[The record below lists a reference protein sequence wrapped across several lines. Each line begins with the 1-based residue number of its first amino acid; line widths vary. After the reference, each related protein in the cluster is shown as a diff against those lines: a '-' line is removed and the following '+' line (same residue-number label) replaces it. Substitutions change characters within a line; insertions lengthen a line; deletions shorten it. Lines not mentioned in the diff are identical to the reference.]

1 MSDESRFFLDGHVAS
16 HNNIIWATKDNRPTN
31 HFVEEQLNSPSVHVW
46 CAISSSAF
54 IGPFFFDGNV
64 NGNSYLDL
72 LQQRM
77 MPEMEA
83 LLGDEMHR
91 VIFMQ
96 DGATPHRCTHV
107 RQWLSETFPDRT
119 VGLQLHCEW
128 PARSPDL
135 STCDFFL
142 WGYLKEL
149 IYVRRPFA
157 NVVELQ
163 ETIEDVCYDL
173 RSDPAFLD
181 KLSAASQAFLYQLQR
196 CIELGGKQVESD
208 RF

>member
-1 MSDESRFFLDGHVAS
+1 MIEELINSDDPTSLRKIASEIGDISHESVRTILRKDIKARPYRLEILHHLKPEDLQRRVNCCRRLLDFISPEQLPYFFMSDESRFFLDGHVAS

-96 DGATPHRCTHV
+96 DGATSHRCTHV
-107 RQWLSETFPDRT
+107 RQWLSETF
-119 VGLQLHCEW
+119 
-128 PARSPDL
+128 
-135 STCDFFL
+135 
-142 WGYLKEL
+142 
-149 IYVRRPFA
+149 
-157 NVVELQ
+157 
-163 ETIEDVCYDL
+163 
-173 RSDPAFLD
+173 
-181 KLSAASQAFLYQLQR
+181 
-196 CIELGGKQVESD
+196 
-208 RF
+208 